1 MLNILIVDDSM
12 IIRKNLT
19 KILTKIGHNVVYAA
33 KNGVEA
39 INMYESKKPD
49 LITMDITMPDMNGIE
64 AISKIIKIDPEAK
77 AIMVTSHGQE
87 DMVLKA
93 IQAGALGY
101 LMKPINEDKL
111 IEIIGTI
118 FPKYANKEDDNLLDE
133 LSDDIF

>member
-12 IIRKNLT
+12 IIRKSLT
-19 KILTKIGHNVVYAA
+19 RILTKMGHNVVYAA

-39 INMYESKKPD
+39 ISMYESKKPD
-49 LITMDITMPDMNGIE
+49 FITMDITMPDMNGIE
-64 AISKIIKIDPEAK
+64 AISKIIEIDPEAK
-77 AIMVTSHGQE
+77 GIMVTSHGQE

-111 IEIIGTI
+111 VEIIGTV
-118 FPKYANKEDDNLLDE
+118 FPEYATKKDDNLIDE
-133 LSDDIF
+133 LSDDLF